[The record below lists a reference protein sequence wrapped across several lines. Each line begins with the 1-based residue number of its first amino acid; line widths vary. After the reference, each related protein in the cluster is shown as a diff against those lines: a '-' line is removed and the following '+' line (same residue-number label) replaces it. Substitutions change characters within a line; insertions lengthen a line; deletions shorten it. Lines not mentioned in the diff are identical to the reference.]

1 MCGPC
6 VLEAAAHGLTSSTAV
21 PSTRSAPPS
30 SSSSPRTPG
39 RVGLQPGRLGLQPG
53 EVGLQ
58 QRRSV
63 GVVAHAAQFDE
74 REAERAGSVRRPA
87 REEPRSLA
95 AEPRGVHLGLDCLE
109 AEAVRGRDAC
119 MGGRHSLC
127 CTGLQPLLHTVA
139 ASGAQAVAA
148 SELQHAHLAT
158 VAVEDPQQPH
168 VREVLEPFER
178 VAGVGAAAHAQPRA
192 RRAGKPRLS
201 WRPVLLKEARLD
213 VADGREAVSGA
224 ATAAAAAAAAA
235 AAWRGCQGQLVVEA
249 AEVTRHVAS
258 QLVQAAMEL
267 AALSLRRS
275 GSREDLSL
283 RRLRLCA
290 DLTGDRG
297 WLPPHSKRGVA
308 K

>member
-39 RVGLQPGRLGLQPG
+39 RVGLQPGRVGLQPG

-109 AEAVRGRDAC
+109 AEAVRGRDAG
-119 MGGRHSLC
+119 MGGDTASDAQGCSLC
-127 CTGLQPLLHTVA
+127 CTRLQPLVQRRLQPLSCSMLTSPPLRSKTHSSHTCEKFSSPSSAWLGLV
-139 ASGAQAVAA
+139 
-148 SELQHAHLAT
+148 
-158 VAVEDPQQPH
+158 PQ
-168 VREVLEPFER
+168 RTR
-178 VAGVGAAAHAQPRA
+178 SRA
-192 RRAGKPRLS
+192 R
-201 WRPVLLKEARLD
+201 
-213 VADGREAVSGA
+213 
-224 ATAAAAAAAAA
+224 
-235 AAWRGCQGQLVVEA
+235 
-249 AEVTRHVAS
+249 AEPAS
-258 QLVQAAMEL
+258 PA
-267 AALSLRRS
+267 
-275 GSREDLSL
+275 
-283 RRLRLCA
+283 C
-290 DLTGDRG
+290 
-297 WLPPHSKRGVA
+297 RGVPFF
-308 K
+308 

>member
-39 RVGLQPGRLGLQPG
+39 RVGLQPGRVGLQPG

-224 ATAAAAAAAAA
+224 ATAAAAAAS
-235 AAWRGCQGQLVVEA
+235 AWRGCQGQLVVEA

-275 GSREDLSL
+275 GSSEDLSL

-297 WLPPHSKRGVA
+297 WLPLHSKRGVA

>member
-1 MCGPC
+1 M
-6 VLEAAAHGLTSSTAV
+6 
-21 PSTRSAPPS
+21 
-30 SSSSPRTPG
+30 
-39 RVGLQPGRLGLQPG
+39 
-53 EVGLQ
+53 
-58 QRRSV
+58 
-63 GVVAHAAQFDE
+63 
-74 REAERAGSVRRPA
+74 REI
-87 REEPRSLA
+87 
-95 AEPRGVHLGLDCLE
+95 
-109 AEAVRGRDAC
+109 
-119 MGGRHSLC
+119 
-127 CTGLQPLLHTVA
+127 
-139 ASGAQAVAA
+139 
-148 SELQHAHLAT
+148 
-158 VAVEDPQQPH
+158 
-168 VREVLEPFER
+168 LEPFER

-235 AAWRGCQGQLVVEA
+235 WRGCQGQLVVEA

-275 GSREDLSL
+275 GSSEDLSL

-297 WLPPHSKRGVA
+297 WLPLHSKRGVA

>member
-39 RVGLQPGRLGLQPG
+39 RVGLQPGRVGLQPG

-119 MGGRHSLC
+119 MGGRHSL
-127 CTGLQPLLHTVA
+127 
-139 ASGAQAVAA
+139 
-148 SELQHAHLAT
+148 
-158 VAVEDPQQPH
+158 
-168 VREVLEPFER
+168 
-178 VAGVGAAAHAQPRA
+178 
-192 RRAGKPRLS
+192 
-201 WRPVLLKEARLD
+201 
-213 VADGREAVSGA
+213 
-224 ATAAAAAAAAA
+224 
-235 AAWRGCQGQLVVEA
+235 
-249 AEVTRHVAS
+249 
-258 QLVQAAMEL
+258 
-267 AALSLRRS
+267 
-275 GSREDLSL
+275 
-283 RRLRLCA
+283 
-290 DLTGDRG
+290 
-297 WLPPHSKRGVA
+297 
-308 K
+308 